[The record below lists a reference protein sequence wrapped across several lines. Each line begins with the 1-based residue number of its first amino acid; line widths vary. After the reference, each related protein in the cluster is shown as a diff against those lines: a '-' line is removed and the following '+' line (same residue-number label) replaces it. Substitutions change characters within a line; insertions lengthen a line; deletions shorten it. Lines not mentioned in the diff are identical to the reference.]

1 MKTHQNPMMAVA
13 ALAMAACTLHAQQP
27 APKGPLTN
35 GDFDGTPGKLPVG
48 WTAAYHTGTAAVSN
62 DGKDTFLRLSNAQPD
77 NAGAAQE
84 IEVPPKAKTVSV
96 LGRMRGKPRNEKDE
110 KRAAVEVCLRY
121 RDATGANMSAAV
133 VASKRSPYWHTFRRT
148 FTLPPGCTKI
158 EVVAR
163 SIFAV
168 GVFDFDE
175 VRVEFK

>member
-1 MKTHQNPMMAVA
+1 MNTYPHSIIAVA
-13 ALAMAACTLHAQQP
+13 AFALAAFTLHAQQP
-27 APKGPLTN
+27 DAKRPLTN
-35 GDFDGTPGKLPVG
+35 GDFNGSPGKLPVG
-48 WTAAYHTGTAAVSN
+48 WLAAYHTGMAAVSN

-84 IEVPPKAKTVSV
+84 IGVPTKATTVSV
-96 LGRMRGKPRNEKDE
+96 MGRMRGKPRNEKDE

-121 RDATGANMSAAV
+121 KDAAGGNMSAAV
-133 VASKRSPYWHTFRRT
+133 VASKNSPNWHTFKRT
-148 FTLPPGCTKI
+148 FTLPPGCTKV

>member
-1 MKTHQNPMMAVA
+1 MKTYPNSIIAVVA
-13 ALAMAACTLHAQQP
+13 FALAAFTLHAQQP
-27 APKGPLTN
+27 AAKSLLTN
-35 GDFDGTPGKLPVG
+35 GDFNGAPGKIPAG
-48 WTAAYHTGTAAVSN
+48 WTAAYHTGLAAVSS

-84 IEVPPKAKTVSV
+84 IEVPAKAKTVSV
-96 LGRMRGKPRNEKDE
+96 LGRMRGKPRNEKEE

-121 RDATGANMSAAV
+121 KDVAGGNMSAAM
-133 VASKRSPYWHTFRRT
+133 VASGNSPSWHTFRRT
-148 FTLPPGCTKI
+148 FTLPAGCTKV